1 MLNVLEIH
9 SIFLNYFSVFKVKLA
24 DGATPIVKILDSRRY
39 DELKEPLP
47 VNTLYLPI
55 KTKTKRKSVA
65 KPLSELLPTSGDSKK
80 LKDDLLNNFKE
91 VAMHIHYTLTISLV
105 SEPAVYVAMCA

>member
-1 MLNVLEIH
+1 MLNVLDIH
-9 SIFLNYFSVFKVKLA
+9 SIFLNYFSIFKVKLA
-24 DGATPIVKILDSRRY
+24 DGATLIVKISDSRKC
-39 DELKEPLP
+39 DELKEPFP

-55 KTKTKRKSVA
+55 KTKTKHKGVA
-65 KPLSELLPTSGDSKK
+65 KPLSELLPTSVDSKK
-80 LKDDLLNNFKE
+80 FKDDLLNSFKE